1 MIGDTKSTST
11 MHHVPRECATPLFLD
26 EFIDSEYGQQK
37 CWVVTTSWR
46 RHDLAYG
53 YTVSNE
59 LEVAG
64 PQVVLHNSMEPLG
77 IDEKLSW
84 DEPPLGGTHA
94 CPELSTS
101 TIESNCK
108 FWKDIVDENGRGKCS
123 STTETNTGTRLQ
135 WRSRNNGTSRHRSQ
149 CPWNAFLR
157 EYEYDRVG
165 P

>member
-94 CPELSTS
+94 CPE
-101 TIESNCK
+101 IAH
-108 FWKDIVDENGRGKCS
+108 GRRQRATANFRK
-123 STTETNTGTRLQ
+123 TLFVRKWTGEVL
-135 WRSRNNGTSRHRSQ
+135 
-149 CPWNAFLR
+149 
-157 EYEYDRVG
+157 
-165 P
+165 